1 MKKLV
6 TLFILIL
13 LSLSGFTQEA
23 GPEKMNFIIKQGPAR
38 TPAQILTPQVPP
50 HRTCATMEAEALR
63 RQENPNLPS
72 LEEFEAWLQNR
83 IAQESGATGGVIT
96 LPVIV
101 HIVHNGESVGTG
113 SNISAAQVQSQIDV
127 LNEDFRRRNADTVNT
142 PGAFKPVAA
151 DIEVEF
157 CLATVDENGNVL
169 SEAGIDRIDRNSA
182 GFSAPPYTVNYI
194 NSTIKPST
202 YWDPTQYLNIWV
214 LHIGGSILGYAQFPD
229 QSGLSGLPAIGGSAA
244 TDGVVI
250 TYNAFGRGNFPQLTP
265 PYDLGRTATHEIGHW
280 LGLRHV
286 WGDGP
291 CGVDDYCNDTPESDA
306 PNYGCPTSEVS
317 CGSTD
322 MVQNY
327 LDYSNDNCQ
336 NIFTADQKT
345 RMRTVL
351 DNSPRRK
358 ELKTSV
364 VCNPNVPPVA
374 DFEGSPTNVFAG
386 GNVVFTD
393 LSSGFP
399 TQWQWTFPGGS
410 PSSSTLQNPVI
421 NYQVPGTYP
430 VTLVVSNA
438 NGSDSEVK
446 QGYIT
451 VTEATGCDT
460 LNFFPPG
467 NLVHYIT
474 PQNYSICGW
483 NEYADRSKAMFFE
496 NTLPFHY
503 ITGGIFFFA
512 KAHKDIN
519 SNATVTFNVWDAAG
533 PGGHPGNVLDSVR
546 VDLAVIANIVN
557 AGYLPQLFFSQAV
570 KIPTNGK
577 FYFGITMNDFTAQDT
592 LGLVSNIN
600 GQSPPDQSWEQWAD
614 GRWISMSNDSAWN
627 IDIAMFISPYVS
639 TDIPV
644 ASFTV
649 SDTSLCVGNTVTFD
663 AGSSTNA
670 QNFEW
675 VFPGGTPYR
684 SMLQNPAVAYDTV
697 GEHSVLLRATGSC
710 RATDDTIALQLVE
723 VNSYPN
729 IDSFTV
735 EPAACGQ
742 ANGQATAIVVGGTA
756 PYSYLWDNNANN
768 QTTPTAVN
776 LAEGT
781 YQLFVTDS
789 KGCSDYNLIY
799 VGSESGPVGS
809 VQSVQD
815 VTCYGLSDGSATV
828 TASAGTPP
836 YSYNWPGGGSGA
848 SQTGLPAGGYVVT
861 VTDSKGCTDQI
872 AVTVSQPDSLKI
884 TMSSTR
890 SSCFDNDGTA
900 TADVSGGTQAY
911 SYIWSNGQTGQTANA
926 LASGNYTVTIT
937 DANSCTKTASIEV
950 SQLPPVQAVAQAD
963 GNASCDNNDGRA
975 SVAASGGMAPYT
987 YLWSN
992 GQNAPLQSALAA
1004 GTYFVTVTDA
1014 NQCSDVDT
1022 VTIGLTDDQNSGIS
1036 PDQTICVGE
1045 TVNLTASGG
1054 TAYMWS
1060 NGENT
1065 AGINVAPVST
1075 TQYMVTITDGAC
1087 EDTLQVTVNVKALPP
1102 TQIEEGD
1109 SITVCK
1115 DKAFNLN
1122 ASGADSYLW
1131 STGDQGAGITLTLS
1145 NSMIISVTG
1154 SKEGCD
1160 ASDSIM
1166 VVVET
1171 CIGIEGSQLAG
1182 NISIYPN
1189 PGAGVLYLDID
1200 NLLVDKLEVE
1210 IVDENGRV
1218 LLKEERHESALSVIN
1233 LSHLAAGNYFIRIH
1247 NKDRSIVR
1255 QISIIH

>member
-1 MKKLV
+1 MKKL
-6 TLFILIL
+6 LAL
-13 LSLSGFTQEA
+13 LVLVFFSFSAFTQEA
-23 GPEKMNFIIKQGPAR
+23 GPEMMNFIIKQGPSR
-38 TPAQILTPQVPP
+38 TPAPALTPDVPP

-83 IAQESGATGGVIT
+83 IAQESGAAGGIIT

-101 HIVHNGESVGTG
+101 HIIHNGESVGTG

-127 LNEDFRRRNADTVNT
+127 LNEDFRRMNADTVNT

-151 DIEVEF
+151 DIQVEF

-182 GFSAPPYTVNYI
+182 GFNAPPYTVNYI

-229 QSGLSGLPAIGGSAA
+229 QSGLSGLPAIGGSAS
-244 TDGVVI
+244 TDGVVV
-250 TYNAFGRGNFPQLTP
+250 TYNAFGRGSFPQLTP
-265 PYDLGRTATHEIGHW
+265 PYDLGRTATHEVGHW

-291 CGVDDYCNDTPESDA
+291 CGIDDYCNDTPESDA
-306 PNYGCPTSEVS
+306 PNYGCPASEVS

-322 MVQNY
+322 MVQNF

-336 NIFTADQKT
+336 NLFTADQKT

-351 DNSPRRK
+351 NNSPRRK
-358 ELKTSV
+358 ELKNSV

-374 DFEGSPTNVFAG
+374 DFEASPTNVFAG

-393 LSSGFP
+393 LSSSNP

-421 NYQVPGTYP
+421 NYQIPGTYP
-430 VTLVVSNA
+430 VTLVASNA
-438 NGSDSEVK
+438 HGSDSEVK

-483 NEYADRSKAMFFE
+483 NEFADRSKAMFFE
-496 NTLPFHY
+496 NTLPFRY
-503 ITGGIFFFA
+503 ITGGLFFFA
-512 KAHKDIN
+512 KAHKDAN

-533 PGGHPGNVLDSVR
+533 PGGRPGNVLDSLR
-546 VDLAVIANIVN
+546 VDLAVIASIVN
-557 AGYLPQLFFSQAV
+557 AGFLPQLFFSQAV
-570 KIPTNGK
+570 KIPADGK
-577 FYFGITMNDFTAQDT
+577 FYFGITMNNFTPQDT
-592 LGLVSNIN
+592 LGLVSNLN

-614 GRWISMSNDSAWN
+614 GRWFSMSNDSAWN
-627 IDIAMFISPYVS
+627 IDIAMFISPYVA

-644 ASFTV
+644 ASFSV

-675 VFPGGTPYR
+675 LFPGGTPYR
-684 SMLQNPAVAYDTV
+684 SMAQNPVVAYDTV
-697 GEHSVLLRATGSC
+697 GVHSVLLRATGSC
-710 RATDDTIALQLVE
+710 RATDDTVALQLVE
-723 VNSYPN
+723 VNSFPS
-729 IDSFTV
+729 IDSFAV
-735 EPAACGQ
+735 EPSACGL
-742 ANGQATAIVVGGTA
+742 ANGQATAIVVGGSA
-756 PYSYLWDNNANN
+756 PYTYQWGSEANN

-781 YQLFVTDS
+781 YPLYITDS
-789 KGCSDYNLIY
+789 KGCSDYDLAY
-799 VGSESGPVGS
+799 VGSASGPVAS
-809 VQSVQD
+809 LQSVQN
-815 VTCYGLSDGSATV
+815 VSCYGLSDGSATV
-828 TASAGTPP
+828 SASEGTPP
-836 YSYNWPGGGSGA
+836 YSYAWPGGGSGA

-872 AVTVSQPDSLKI
+872 SVTVSQPDSLKI
-884 TMSSTR
+884 TMSSSQ

-900 TADVSGGTQAY
+900 TANVSGGTQAY
-911 SYIWSNGQTGQTANA
+911 SYMWSNGQTGQTANG
-926 LASGNYTVTIT
+926 LASGSYSVTIT
-937 DANSCTKTASIEV
+937 DANGCTKTASV
-950 SQLPPVQAVAQAD
+950 DVTRMPPVQAMAQAD
-963 GNASCDNNDGRA
+963 GNATCDNNDGRA
-975 SVAASGGMAPYT
+975 SVSASGGMAPYS
-987 YLWSN
+987 YQWSN
-992 GQNAPLQSALAA
+992 GQNGSSQNSLPA
-1004 GTYFVTVTDA
+1004 GTYYVTTTDA
-1014 NQCSDVDT
+1014 KQCSDVDT

-1036 PDQTICVGE
+1036 SDQTICEGE
-1045 TVNLTASGG
+1045 SVQLTASGG
-1054 TAYMWS
+1054 TVYKWS
-1060 NGENT
+1060 NGDNT
-1065 AGINVAPVST
+1065 PGINVAPLST

-1087 EDTLQVTVNVKALPP
+1087 EDTLQVTVYVKALPA
-1102 TQIEEGD
+1102 TQIQEGD
-1109 SITVCK
+1109 SITVCM
-1115 DKAFNLN
+1115 DKPFDLN

-1131 STGDQGAGITLTLS
+1131 STGDQSAAITLTLS
-1145 NSMIISVTG
+1145 SSTVISVTG
-1154 SKEGCD
+1154 SKDGCE
-1160 ASDSIM
+1160 AADSIM
-1166 VVVET
+1166 VVVEV
-1171 CIGIEGSQLAG
+1171 CVGIEESRLAG

-1189 PGAGVLYLDID
+1189 PGSGVLYLDID
-1200 NLLVDKLEVE
+1200 ELMVDNIDVE

-1218 LLKEERHESALSVIN
+1218 LFGEVRQESGLSVIN
-1233 LSHLAAGNYFIRIH
+1233 LSHLAAGNYFIRLRY
-1247 NKDRSIVR
+1247 KDQSIVR
-1255 QISIIH
+1255 KISIVH